1 LFINDWEIFL
11 SIKVSIIEDHS
22 EFREGL
28 VHLLNITPGFEVSGK
43 FSALEPALEGMANSD
58 IILLDIGLPGMS
70 GVEGIPLI
78 KEKFPSSKIIM
89 VSVFDDDDHVFK
101 AILAG
106 ADGYILKKT
115 PPVKLLQSIEDAYEG
130 GTPLTPTIAKKAL
143 AIFKKFVPNT
153 SEESSLSYREIE
165 VLNLIT
171 EGLENDEIAE
181 QLFISIETV
190 RNHIRHIYKKLHVHS
205 KTQAVVKAIR
215 EGIV

>member
-1 LFINDWEIFL
+1 L
-11 SIKVSIIEDHS
+11 SIKVTIIEDHS

-28 VHLLNITPGFEVSGK
+28 VHLLNITPGFNVTGK
-43 FSALEPALEGMANSD
+43 FSAVEPALEKMVDAD
-58 IILLDIGLPGMS
+58 IVLLDIGLPGLS

-78 KEKFPSSKIIM
+78 KEKFPSAKIIM

-130 GTPLTPTIAKKAL
+130 GTPLTPAVAKKAL
-143 AIFKKFVPNT
+143 SVFKKFVPVRA
-153 SEESSLSYREIE
+153 EENNLSDREIE

-181 QLFISIETV
+181 QLFISIDTV
-190 RNHIRHIYKKLHVHS
+190 RNHIRHIYQKLHVHS
-205 KTQAVVKAIR
+205 KTQAVVKALR

>member
-1 LFINDWEIFL
+1 M

-28 VHLLNITPGFEVSGK
+28 VHLLNITPGFEVTGK
-43 FSALEPALEGMANSD
+43 FSAVEPALEKMIDTD
-58 IILLDIGLPGMS
+58 IILLDIGLPGLS
-70 GVEGIPLI
+70 GVEGIPFI
-78 KEKFPSSKIIM
+78 KEKFPTAKIIM

-130 GTPLTPTIAKKAL
+130 GTPLTPAIAKKAL
-143 AIFKKFVPNT
+143 AVFKRFVPVQ
-153 SEESSLSYREIE
+153 SEENNLSDREIE

-171 EGLENDEIAE
+171 EGLENDEIAD
-181 QLFISIETV
+181 QLYISIDTV
-190 RNHIRHIYKKLHVHS
+190 RNHIRHIYQKLHVHS